1 MDARYDAQEKPLP
14 FGKGIAD
21 EVAKV
26 QTGGEGVAVVDL
38 KALEQSPFLADV
50 GENERNIGRLLLG
63 VLAGAAGGVVLGLAV
78 LVLIGVVV
86 VLQQASAGVPMAQV
100 QANLQGMVNGK
111 TEATMASALGL
122 MVFLA
127 IGNGAL
133 FGGFTLIAA
142 LVQRIRI
149 KSLFT
154 AAAKFRWRLLFL
166 GMAMFVVAIG
176 PILVIDTML
185 NGTVA
190 EFPLFKLAHTFP
202 ERALYV
208 VVGVVAL
215 VIAAGVEELMTRGWL
230 LRQTA
235 AWSRN
240 FWVIVIVNFVV
251 FSALHV
257 PDVDI
262 NNFVGRGLMA
272 AGFCYMALRTG
283 GIEFSTGAHAAN
295 NILLLLFVQA
305 TPLARPEP
313 QPFSPMAAGTTLF
326 AVLGYVLIT
335 EIAVRWRPLREWSR
349 ALVEPAPEPIHL
361 PPVHI
366 P

>member
-1 MDARYDAQEKPLP
+1 MDARYDAQQKALP
-14 FGKGIAD
+14 FGMAIAD
-21 EVAKV
+21 EVARV
-26 QTGGEGVAVVDL
+26 QTGGAGVAVIDL
-38 KALEQSPFLADV
+38 KALESSPLLADV
-50 GENERNIGRLLLG
+50 GENERNIGRLVLG
-63 VLAGAAGGVVLGLAV
+63 VAAGVVGGIVLGLVV
-78 LVLIGVVV
+78 LVLIAVAL
-86 VLQQASAGVPMAQV
+86 VLQQVSAGASIDEV
-100 QANLQGMVNGK
+100 QANLQRMIDPK
-111 TEATMASALGL
+111 TEPTMATALGIL
-122 MVFLA
+122 AFLA
-127 IGNGAL
+127 VGNAAL
-133 FGGFTLIAA
+133 FGGFTLITG
-142 LVQRIRI
+142 LVQKVRI

-154 AAAKFRWRLLFL
+154 GAPKFRWRLLLL
-166 GMAMFVVAIG
+166 GMVMFVAIIG
-176 PILVIDTML
+176 PILVVDTML
-185 NGTVA
+185 NGTTA
-190 EFPLFKLAHTFP
+190 DLPLLRLAHTLP

-305 TPLARPEP
+305 SPLARPEP
-313 QPFSPMAAGTTLF
+313 QPFSLMAAGTTLF

-335 EIAVRWRPLREWSR
+335 EIVVRWTPLRQWSR
-349 ALVEPAPEPIHL
+349 ALVEVEPRAAE
-361 PPVHI
+361 VF
-366 P
+366 